1 MTKWGPVFFGFILA
15 VIVKSFFAH
24 YEFIGLL
31 LVGFIVGY
39 MCHEGALGGMWNAA
53 VAGAFGTIVSA
64 VLFILITTFGGSLF
78 GIFGGLTGFTIS
90 GITSLFV
97 VLKYLIYY
105 GIVMGIAGAVG
116 GLIASK
122 Q

>member
-1 MTKWGPVFFGFILA
+1 MTKWGPVFLGFILA

-39 MCHEGALGGMWNAA
+39 LCRDGAISGMWNAA

-64 VLFILITTFGGSLF
+64 ILFVIIATFGGALF
-78 GIFGGLTGFTIS
+78 GIFGGLVGFTVS
-90 GITSLFV
+90 GITTVFI
-97 VLKYLIYY
+97 VLGYLI
-105 GIVMGIAGAVG
+105 
-116 GLIASK
+116 LK
-122 Q
+122 L